1 MRRELTGEQI
11 SLSRSLDVLILDVIS
26 VLGEHSRD
34 VVLDLID
41 STNRLL
47 IPGGELADIGDGSTH
62 ITCGANNSF
71 SSQSTCADNGADWLQ
86 RLRDGL
92 VDSFGVELS
101 VGLGLSLS
109 IKAEFE
115 RSCNVS
121 IGFGMGSSF
130 HACLRK
136 FGRFRDLLEVDGAGG
151 DSKGCSNKG
160 DSHGR
165 KIWTE
170 I

>member
-1 MRRELTGEQI
+1 M
-11 SLSRSLDVLILDVIS
+11 LILDVVS

-41 STNRLL
+41 STDSLF
-47 IPGGELADIGDGSTH
+47 IPGGELADIGNGSAH
-62 ITCGANNSF
+62 ITSGANNSF
-71 SSQSTCADNGADWLQ
+71 SSQSTGSSNGLERLQ

-92 VDSFGVELS
+92 VDCFGVKLS
-101 VGLGLSLS
+101 VGLGIGPGLGLGLSLS
-109 IKAEFE
+109 IKAEFG
-115 RSCNVS
+115 RSRNVG
-121 IGFGMGSSF
+121 IGFGMGSSS

-136 FGRFRDLLEVDGAGG
+136 FDRFRDLLEVDGAGG
-151 DSKGCSNKG
+151 DGKGCSNKG